1 MCKIIIKYVCI
12 NIIKTLISYLVFKFK
27 CGCVLTKSLGRE
39 GGREGERER
48 EREREIGTWCEIKT
62 FSFLFLSKLFVLMII
77 QEFVLYT

>member
-12 NIIKTLISYLVFKFK
+12 NIIKTLISYLVSKFK

-48 EREREIGTWCEIKT
+48 EREREKEKLELGVKSKHFL
-62 FSFLFLSKLFVLMII
+62 FSFSPNFSF
-77 QEFVLYT
+77 